1 MSIVKDFETRA
12 MESGSD
18 DPKVAFTLSKCD
30 EYVPGKVDAEGNNIS
45 CGIQHNKEW
54 RKVIKDRSEK
64 SMPIMYMIHSFIFR
78 YPDAIIGK
86 PAKHQISEEVVGIS
100 FLVRFQ

>member
-1 MSIVKDFETRA
+1 MET
-12 MESGSD
+12 GSD
-18 DPKVAFTLSKCD
+18 DPKVGFTLSKCE
-30 EYVPGKVDAEGNNIS
+30 EYVPGKVDAEGNTIS
-45 CGIQHNKEW
+45 CQIQHNKEW

-86 PAKHQISEEVVGIS
+86 PGKHQISEEVDGIS
-100 FLVRFQ
+100 LIVRFQ